1 MATTF
6 LRTYSLTPDATEAL
20 LAQVDG
26 AAAPVP
32 TDTLTWITSHAFR
45 KTVATAL
52 DDAGQTARGA
62 ANQLGHSRI
71 SMTQDHYYDREAP
84 NPAATNAI
92 RQAFKDPDLP

>member
-1 MATTF
+1 MATT
-6 LRTYSLTPDATEAL
+6 LLWTYNPTPEATQAL
-20 LAQVDG
+20 LTQVDE

-52 DDAGQTARGA
+52 DNAGQTPRNA

-71 SMTQDHYYDREAP
+71 SMTQDHYYDRKAP
-84 NPAATNAI
+84 NPEATNAI
-92 RQAFKDPDLP
+92 QQAFEDPELL